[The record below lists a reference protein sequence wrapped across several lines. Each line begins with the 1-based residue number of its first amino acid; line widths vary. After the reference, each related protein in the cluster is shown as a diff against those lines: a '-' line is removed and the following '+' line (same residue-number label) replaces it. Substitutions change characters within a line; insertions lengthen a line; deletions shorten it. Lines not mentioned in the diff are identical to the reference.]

1 MKVLVT
7 GGAGY
12 IGSHVVRQLGEAG
25 HDIIV
30 FDNLSTGYAWAVTHG
45 ELVVGDLADE
55 DAIDALFRDHQF
67 EAVLHFAAHIVVPES
82 VANPLKYYR
91 NNTRNTLN
99 LLAAI
104 ERYQVP
110 HLVFSSTA
118 AVYGMP
124 EQTVLTEDL
133 PLAPINPYGASK
145 MMSERMIMDLAAAS
159 SLRYVILRYFNV
171 AGADLDGRLG
181 QATPEA
187 THLIKVA
194 CECVTGV
201 RDGMSIFGTDYDTRD
216 GTCVRDYIHVE
227 DLARAHVMALDHMA
241 AGGESDVLNCGYGR
255 GFTVR
260 EVIDVV
266 RQQAGCDFPVAESP
280 RRAGDPGALMADN
293 QRIRRVLGW
302 SPRHDDLEVIVRTAL
317 DWERQWQRKQADGAT
332 HSTNH

>member
-12 IGSHVVRQLGEAG
+12 IGSHVVRQLAQAG
-25 HDIIV
+25 HDIVV
-30 FDNLSTGYAWAVTHG
+30 FDNLSTGYRWAVTAG

-55 DAIDALFRDHQF
+55 TAIGDVFASHKFD
-67 EAVLHFAAHIVVPES
+67 AVLHFAAHIVVPES
-82 VANPLKYYR
+82 VANPLKYYS

-99 LLAAI
+99 LLKAV
-104 ERYQVP
+104 ERHDVP
-110 HLVFSSTA
+110 YMVFSSTA

-159 SLRYVILRYFNV
+159 SLNYVILRYFNV
-171 AGADLDGRLG
+171 AGANPDGKLG

-194 CECVTGV
+194 CECVTGQ
-201 RDGMSIFGTDYDTRD
+201 RDGMSVFGADYETRD

-227 DLARAHVMALDHMA
+227 DLAKAHVMALDYMA
-241 AGGESDVLNCGYGR
+241 KGGESSVLNCGYGR
-255 GFTVR
+255 GFTVN

-266 RQQAGCDFPVAESP
+266 KTQSGVDFPVELVG
-280 RRAGDPGALMADN
+280 RRVGDPAALMADN
-293 QRIRRVLGW
+293 ARIKATLGW
-302 SPRHDDLEVIVRTAL
+302 TPDFDNLDTIVGTAL
-317 DWERQWQRKQADGAT
+317 AWEAIWQKKKS
-332 HSTNH
+332 STV

>member
-12 IGSHVVRQLGEAG
+12 IGSHVVRQLAAAG
-25 HDIIV
+25 HDIVV
-30 FDNLSTGYAWAVTHG
+30 FDNLSTGYRWAVTAG

-55 DAIDALFRDHQF
+55 QALEAVFSEHGF
-67 EAVLHFAAHIVVPES
+67 EAVLHFAANIVVPES
-82 VANPLKYYR
+82 VANPLKYYS

-99 LLAAI
+99 LLKMV

-110 HLVFSSTA
+110 YMVFSSTA

-145 MMSERMIMDLAAAS
+145 MMSERMMMDLAAAS
-159 SLRYVILRYFNV
+159 SLNYVILRYFNV
-171 AGADLDGRLG
+171 AGANSDGLLG

-194 CECVTGV
+194 CECVTGQ
-201 RDGMSIFGTDYDTRD
+201 RDGMSVFGTDYETRD
-216 GTCVRDYIHVE
+216 GTCIRDYIHVE
-227 DLARAHVMALDHMA
+227 DLAKAHVMALDYMA
-241 AGGESDVLNCGYGR
+241 KGGESQVLNCGYGR

-266 RQQAGCDFPVAESP
+266 KAESGVDFPVQETG
-280 RRAGDPGALMADN
+280 RRAGDPAALMADN
-293 QRIRRVLGW
+293 TRIKGVLGW
-302 SPRHDDLEVIVRTAL
+302 QPDFDDLNTIVRTAL
-317 DWERQWQRKQADGAT
+317 AWEKIWQQKKAG
-332 HSTNH
+332 H

>member
-12 IGSHVVRQLGEAG
+12 IGSHVVRQLAAAG
-25 HDIIV
+25 HDIVV
-30 FDNLSTGYAWAVTHG
+30 FDNLSTGYRWAVTAG

-55 DAIDALFRDHQF
+55 QALEAVFSEHKF
-67 EAVLHFAAHIVVPES
+67 EAVLHFAANIVVPES
-82 VANPLKYYR
+82 VANPLKYYS

-99 LLAAI
+99 LLKMV

-110 HLVFSSTA
+110 YMVFSSTA

-124 EQTVLTEDL
+124 EQTVLTEGL

-145 MMSERMIMDLAAAS
+145 MMSERMMMDLAAAS
-159 SLRYVILRYFNV
+159 SLNYVILRYFNV
-171 AGADLDGRLG
+171 AGANPDGLLG

-194 CECVTGV
+194 CECVTGQ
-201 RDGMSIFGTDYDTRD
+201 RDGMSVFGTDYETRD
-216 GTCVRDYIHVE
+216 GTCIRDYIHVE
-227 DLARAHVMALDHMA
+227 DLAKAHVMALDYMA
-241 AGGESDVLNCGYGR
+241 KGGESQVLNCGYGR

-266 RQQAGCDFPVAESP
+266 KAESGVDFPVQETE
-280 RRAGDPGALMADN
+280 RRAGDPAALMADN
-293 QRIRRVLGW
+293 TRIKSVLGW
-302 SPRHDDLEVIVRTAL
+302 QPDYDDLNTIVRTAL
-317 DWERQWQRKQADGAT
+317 AWEKIWQQKKAG
-332 HSTNH
+332 H

>member
-194 CECVTGV
+194 CECVTGA

>member
-12 IGSHVVRQLGEAG
+12 IGSHVVRQLGQAG
-25 HDIIV
+25 HDIVV
-30 FDNLSTGYAWAVTHG
+30 FDNLSTGYRWAVTAG

-55 DAIDALFRDHQF
+55 AAIEDLFSRHRF
-67 EAVLHFAAHIVVPES
+67 EAVLHFAANIVVPES
-82 VANPLKYYR
+82 VANPLKYYS

-99 LLAAI
+99 LLKAV
-104 ERYQVP
+104 EKHQVP
-110 HLVFSSTA
+110 YMVFSSTA

-159 SLRYVILRYFNV
+159 SLNYVILRYFNV
-171 AGADLDGRLG
+171 AGANPEGLLG

-194 CECVTGV
+194 CECVTGQ
-201 RDGMSIFGTDYDTRD
+201 RDGMSVFGTDYDTRD
-216 GTCVRDYIHVE
+216 GTCIRDYIHVE
-227 DLARAHVMALDHMA
+227 DLAKAHVMALDYMA
-241 AGGESDVLNCGYGR
+241 DGGDSRVLNCGYGR

-266 RQQAGCDFPVAESP
+266 KRKSGADFPVTETG
-280 RRAGDPGALMADN
+280 RRAGDPAALMADN
-293 QRIRRVLGW
+293 TLIRQTLGW
-302 SPRHDDLEVIVRTAL
+302 QPDYDDLDTIVGTAL
-317 DWERQWQRKQADGAT
+317 AWEAIWQSKKADE
-332 HSTNH
+332 NH

>member
-12 IGSHVVRQLGEAG
+12 IGSHVVRQLGQAG
-25 HDIIV
+25 HDIVV
-30 FDNLSTGYAWAVTHG
+30 FDNLSTGYRWAVTAG

-55 DAIDALFRDHQF
+55 AAVEDLFSRYRF
-67 EAVLHFAAHIVVPES
+67 EAVLHFAANIVVPES
-82 VANPLKYYR
+82 VANPLKYYS

-99 LLAAI
+99 LLKAVEKHA
-104 ERYQVP
+104 VP
-110 HLVFSSTA
+110 FMVFSSTA

-159 SLRYVILRYFNV
+159 SLNYVILRYFNV
-171 AGADLDGRLG
+171 AGANPDGLLG

-194 CECVTGV
+194 CECVTGQ
-201 RDGMSIFGTDYDTRD
+201 REGMSVFGTDYDTRD
-216 GTCVRDYIHVE
+216 GTCIRDYIHVE
-227 DLARAHVMALDHMA
+227 DLAKAHVMALDYMA
-241 AGGESDVLNCGYGR
+241 DGGDSRVLNCGYGR

-266 RQQAGCDFPVAESP
+266 KKQSGVDFPVTETG
-280 RRAGDPGALMADN
+280 RRAGDPAALMADN
-293 QRIRRVLGW
+293 TLIRQTLGW
-302 SPRHDDLEVIVRTAL
+302 QPDYDDLDTIVGTAL
-317 DWERQWQRKQADGAT
+317 AWEAIWQKKSVDAQ
-332 HSTNH
+332 

>member
-12 IGSHVVRQLGEAG
+12 IGSHVVRQLAQAD
-25 HDIIV
+25 HDIVV
-30 FDNLSTGYAWAVTHG
+30 FDNLSTGYRWAVTAG

-55 DAIDALFRDHQF
+55 AAIDDVFAQHKFD
-67 EAVLHFAAHIVVPES
+67 AVLHFAAHIVVPES
-82 VANPLKYYR
+82 VANPLKYYS

-99 LLAAI
+99 LLKAV
-104 ERYQVP
+104 ERYEVP
-110 HLVFSSTA
+110 YMVFSSTA

-124 EQTVLTEDL
+124 EQAVLTEDL

-159 SLRYVILRYFNV
+159 NLNYVILRYFNV
-171 AGADLDGRLG
+171 AGANPDGKLG

-194 CECVTGV
+194 CECVTGQ
-201 RDGMSIFGTDYDTRD
+201 RNGMSVFGTDYDTRD

-227 DLARAHVMALDHMA
+227 DLAKAHVMALDYMA
-241 AGGESDVLNCGYGR
+241 QGGESSVLNCGYGR
-255 GFTVR
+255 GFTVN

-266 RQQAGCDFPVAESP
+266 KAQSGVDFPVEQVG
-280 RRAGDPGALMADN
+280 RRAGDPAALMADN
-293 QRIRRVLGW
+293 ARIKATLGW
-302 SPRHDDLEVIVRTAL
+302 TPDFDNLDTIVSTAL
-317 DWERQWQRKQADGAT
+317 AWEAIWQKKKS
-332 HSTNH
+332 STV

>member
-12 IGSHVVRQLGEAG
+12 IGSHVVRQLAQAG
-25 HDIIV
+25 HDIVV
-30 FDNLSTGYAWAVTHG
+30 FDNLSTGYRWAVTAG

-55 DAIDALFRDHQF
+55 AAIDDVFARHEFD
-67 EAVLHFAAHIVVPES
+67 AVLHFAAHIVVPES
-82 VANPLKYYR
+82 VANPLKYYS

-99 LLAAI
+99 LLKAV
-104 ERYQVP
+104 ERHDVP
-110 HLVFSSTA
+110 YMVFSSTA

-159 SLRYVILRYFNV
+159 NLNYVTLRYFNV
-171 AGADLDGRLG
+171 AGANPDGKLG

-194 CECVTGV
+194 CECVTGQ
-201 RDGMSIFGTDYDTRD
+201 RDGMSVFGTDYDTRD

-227 DLARAHVMALDHMA
+227 DLAKAHVMALDYMA
-241 AGGESDVLNCGYGR
+241 QGGESSVLNCGYGR
-255 GFTVR
+255 GFTVN

-266 RQQAGCDFPVAESP
+266 KAQSGVDFPVEQVG
-280 RRAGDPGALMADN
+280 RRAGDPAALMADN
-293 QRIRRVLGW
+293 ARIKATLGW
-302 SPRHDDLEVIVRTAL
+302 TPDFDNLDTIVSTAL
-317 DWERQWQRKQADGAT
+317 AWEAIWQKKKS
-332 HSTNH
+332 STV

>member
-12 IGSHVVRQLGEAG
+12 IGSHVVRQLAQAG
-25 HDIIV
+25 HDIVV
-30 FDNLSTGYAWAVTHG
+30 FDNLSTGYRWAVTAG

-55 DAIDALFRDHQF
+55 SAVNDLFSEHRF
-67 EAVLHFAAHIVVPES
+67 EAVLHFAANIVVPES
-82 VANPLKYYR
+82 VANPLKYYS

-99 LLAAI
+99 LLKAI
-104 ERYQVP
+104 ERHQVP
-110 HLVFSSTA
+110 YVVFSSTA

-159 SLRYVILRYFNV
+159 DLNYVILRYFNV
-171 AGADLDGRLG
+171 AGANPDGLLG

-194 CECVTGV
+194 CECVTGQ
-201 RDGMSIFGTDYDTRD
+201 RDGMSVFGTDYGTRD

-227 DLARAHVMALDHMA
+227 DLAKAHVMALDYMA
-241 AGGESDVLNCGYGR
+241 RGGESKVLNCGYGR

-266 RQQAGCDFPVAESP
+266 KQQSGVDFPVAETE
-280 RRAGDPGALMADN
+280 RRAGDPEALMADN
-293 QRIRRVLGW
+293 SRIKAVLGW
-302 SPRHDDLEVIVRTAL
+302 TPDYDDLQTIVKTAL
-317 DWERQWQRKQADGAT
+317 AWEAIWQQRKA
-332 HSTNH
+332 STQ

>member
-12 IGSHVVRQLGEAG
+12 IGSHVVRQLAQAG
-25 HDIIV
+25 HDIVV
-30 FDNLSTGYAWAVTHG
+30 FDNLSTGYRWAVTAG

-55 DAIDALFRDHQF
+55 TAIDDVFTKHKFD
-67 EAVLHFAAHIVVPES
+67 AVLHFAAHIVVPES
-82 VANPLKYYR
+82 VANPLKYYS

-99 LLAAI
+99 LLKAV
-104 ERYQVP
+104 EHHQVP
-110 HLVFSSTA
+110 YMVFSSTA

-159 SLRYVILRYFNV
+159 SLNYVILRYFNV
-171 AGADLDGRLG
+171 AGANPDGLLG

-194 CECVTGV
+194 CECVTGQ
-201 RDGMSIFGTDYDTRD
+201 RDGMNVFGTDYDTRD

-227 DLARAHVMALDHMA
+227 DLAKAHVMALEYMA
-241 AGGESDVLNCGYGR
+241 RGGESSVLNCGYGR
-255 GFTVR
+255 GFTVN

-266 RQQAGCDFPVAESP
+266 KAQSGVDFPVKEVG
-280 RRAGDPGALMADN
+280 RRAGDPAALMADN
-293 QRIRRVLGW
+293 ARIKATLGW
-302 SPRHDDLEVIVRTAL
+302 TPDFDNLDTIVSTAL
-317 DWERQWQRKQADGAT
+317 AWEAIWQKKKT
-332 HSTNH
+332 SKV

>member
-1 MKVLVT
+1 MNVLVT

-12 IGSHVVRQLGEAG
+12 IGSHVVRQLAQAG
-25 HDIIV
+25 HDIVV
-30 FDNLSTGYAWAVTHG
+30 FDNLSTGYRWAVTAG

-55 DAIDALFRDHQF
+55 AAISDLFARHEF
-67 EAVLHFAAHIVVPES
+67 EAVLHFAANIVVPES
-82 VANPLKYYR
+82 VTNPLKYYG

-99 LLAAI
+99 LLKAV
-104 ERYQVP
+104 ERHQVP
-110 HLVFSSTA
+110 YMVFSSTA

-159 SLRYVILRYFNV
+159 SLNYVVLRYFNV
-171 AGADLDGRLG
+171 AGAEPEGKLG

-194 CECVTGV
+194 CECVTGQ
-201 RDGMSIFGTDYDTRD
+201 RDGMSVFGTDYDTRD

-227 DLARAHVMALDHMA
+227 DLAKAHVMALDYMA
-241 AGGESDVLNCGYGR
+241 QGGESEVLNCGYGR
-255 GFTVR
+255 GFTVN

-266 RQQAGCDFPVAESP
+266 KKHSGVDFPVEQVG
-280 RRAGDPGALMADN
+280 RRAGDPAALMADN
-293 QRIRRVLGW
+293 TRIKSTLGW
-302 SPRHDDLEVIVRTAL
+302 APDYDDLNIIVKTALAWEVI
-317 DWERQWQRKQADGAT
+317 WQKNKR
-332 HSTNH
+332 STV

>member
-1 MKVLVT
+1 MTSKVLVT

-25 HDIIV
+25 YDV
-30 FDNLSTGYAWAVTHG
+30 VVYDNLSTGHAWAVTHG
-45 ELVVGDLADE
+45 ELVVGDLADTG
-55 DAIDALFRDHQF
+55 ALDALFEQHRFD
-67 EAVLHFAAHIVVPES
+67 AVLHFAAHIVVPES
-82 VANPLKYYR
+82 VADPLKYYS

-99 LLAAI
+99 LLGTMN
-104 ERYQVP
+104 RHGVSRM
-110 HLVFSSTA
+110 VFSSTA

-145 MMSERMIMDLAAAS
+145 MMSERMIMDLANAS
-159 SLRYVILRYFNV
+159 DLNYVILRYFNV
-171 AGADLDGRLG
+171 AGADPQTRLG

-194 CECVTGV
+194 CECATGA
-201 RDGMSIFGTDYDTRD
+201 RDGMQIFGTDYDTRD

-227 DLARAHVMALDHMA
+227 DLASAHVRALEYMNR
-241 AGGESDVLNCGYGR
+241 GGDSQVLNCGYGR

-266 RQQAGCDFPVAESP
+266 QRLSGVAFPVSETE
-280 RRAGDPGALMADN
+280 RRAGDPAALMADN
-293 QRIRRVLGW
+293 SRIRRTLDWQPVY
-302 SPRHDDLEVIVRTAL
+302 DDLDTIVQTAL
-317 DWERQWQRKQADGAT
+317 DWERHWQARQN
-332 HSTNH
+332 S

>member
-12 IGSHVVRQLGEAG
+12 IGSHVVRQLAQAG
-25 HDIIV
+25 HDIVV
-30 FDNLSTGYAWAVTHG
+30 FDNLSTGYRWAVTAG

-55 DAIDALFRDHQF
+55 AAIDDVFARHKFD
-67 EAVLHFAAHIVVPES
+67 AVLHFAAHIVVPES
-82 VANPLKYYR
+82 VANPLKYYS

-99 LLAAI
+99 LLKAV
-104 ERYQVP
+104 ERYDVP
-110 HLVFSSTA
+110 YMVFSSTA

-159 SLRYVILRYFNV
+159 NLNYVILRYFNV
-171 AGADLDGRLG
+171 AGANPDGKLG

-194 CECVTGV
+194 CECVTGQ
-201 RDGMSIFGTDYDTRD
+201 RDGMSVFGTDYDTRD

-227 DLARAHVMALDHMA
+227 DLAKAHVMALDYMA
-241 AGGESDVLNCGYGR
+241 QGGESSVLNCGYGR
-255 GFTVR
+255 GFTVN

-266 RQQAGCDFPVAESP
+266 KAQSGVDFPIEQVG
-280 RRAGDPGALMADN
+280 RRAGDPAALMADN
-293 QRIRRVLGW
+293 ARIKATLGW
-302 SPRHDDLEVIVRTAL
+302 TPDFDNLDTIVSTAL
-317 DWERQWQRKQADGAT
+317 AWEAIWQKKKS
-332 HSTNH
+332 STV

>member
-12 IGSHVVRQLGEAG
+12 IGSHVVRQLGQAG
-25 HDIIV
+25 HDIVV
-30 FDNLSTGYAWAVTHG
+30 FDNLSTGYRWAVTAG

-55 DAIDALFRDHQF
+55 AAVEDLFSRHRF
-67 EAVLHFAAHIVVPES
+67 EAVLHFAANIVVPES
-82 VANPLKYYR
+82 VANPLKYYS

-99 LLAAI
+99 LLKAV
-104 ERYQVP
+104 EKHEVP
-110 HLVFSSTA
+110 FMVFSSTA

-124 EQTVLTEDL
+124 EETVLTEDL

-159 SLRYVILRYFNV
+159 SLNYVILRYFNV
-171 AGADLDGRLG
+171 AGANPDGLLG

-194 CECVTGV
+194 CECVTGQ
-201 RDGMSIFGTDYDTRD
+201 REGMSVFGTDYDTRD
-216 GTCVRDYIHVE
+216 GTCIRDYIHVE
-227 DLARAHVMALDHMA
+227 DLAKAHVMALDYMA
-241 AGGESDVLNCGYGR
+241 DGGDSRVLNCGYGR

-266 RQQAGCDFPVAESP
+266 KKQSDVEFPVTETG
-280 RRAGDPGALMADN
+280 RRAGDPAALMADN
-293 QRIRRVLGW
+293 TLIRQTLGW
-302 SPRHDDLEVIVRTAL
+302 QPDYDDLDTIVGTAL
-317 DWERQWQRKQADGAT
+317 TWEAIWQNRKADE
-332 HSTNH
+332 NH